1 MTIQKMFLGSDQRQ
15 SKQKTRICMCWL
27 NDVQMRSFRTR
38 DPDGNAKRKHTG
50 WKHLIQFPWSNKLFI
65 ELFIPS

>member
-1 MTIQKMFLGSDQRQ
+1 MTIQKMFLGSGQRQ

-38 DPDGNAKRKHTG
+38 DPDENAKRS
-50 WKHLIQFPWSNKLFI
+50 IQDENI
-65 ELFIPS
+65 